1 MRPEE
6 AAKQPT
12 RPCAQTHVLRD
23 MRTKKEERV
32 PHTKIC
38 ATSFLTCLLLISFFL
53 PVQADDKTK
62 DEETLRNAASVLQAM
77 LDAKTVPATLLAK
90 ANCVIILP
98 SVKKG
103 AFIVGGTGG
112 RGPMSCRGG
121 KSFTGRWSAPAM
133 YSIGGASVGM
143 QVGGSST
150 DFVLLV
156 MAEKAVDAVLD
167 GKTKIGSDMTA
178 AAGPS
183 GATSAGS
190 VGGADILTYGRAK
203 GLFAGMSLSGAS
215 LTPDSDANGRLYGT
229 TVSAREIVR
238 TGKVKATAGG
248 ARLVSML
255 ESNVPKRSS

>member
-1 MRPEE
+1 M
-6 AAKQPT
+6 
-12 RPCAQTHVLRD
+12 
-23 MRTKKEERV
+23 
-32 PHTKIC
+32 PHK
-38 ATSFLTCLLLISFFL
+38 TSVTCLLTFLLLISVFL
-53 PVQADDKTK
+53 PVRADDKAK
-62 DEETLRNAASVLQAM
+62 DQETLGNAATVLQGM
-77 LDAKTVPATLLAK
+77 LDAKSVPESLLAK

-103 AFIVGGTGG
+103 AFLVGGTGG

-121 KSFTGRWSAPAM
+121 KNFSGKWSAPAM
-133 YSIGGASVGM
+133 FEIGGASFGM

-156 MAEKAVDAVLD
+156 MSGTAVDKVLE

-190 VGGADILTYGRAK
+190 VGGTDILTYGRAS

-215 LTPDSDANGRLYGT
+215 LSPDDDANERLYGKGT
-229 TVSAREIVR
+229 TARDIVLGGTVKTP
-238 TGKVKATAGG
+238 TGGE
-248 ARLVSML
+248 RLVSL
-255 ESNVPKRSS
+255 LNSKIPRRASK